1 MLASPRSLL
10 SRACV
15 RACVFARAEGRD
27 STQFRA
33 NALTHTTHTTHTI
46 QTPRSTR
53 SENHSHVVRALSV
66 CSRARPSRLASRS
79 PSTRRTGVAAV
90 CSSGFRRVEVLA
102 LCSANRS
109 NSETRVRVRA
119 CSCSHQP
126 CACVSLASLRV
137 RANLEC
143 AVREKCVCSRPAPAQ
158 IIGIIVYRCV
168 RGGATKIYTATHMC
182 MCAPR
187 SLLIVVF
194 MIVFVTR
201 CARSCVSSRQSCV
214 SASAFEYSH
223 LMRNFCAFCICA

>member
-15 RACVFARAEGRD
+15 TARVRACGGSGFHSIPR
-27 STQFRA
+27 QRA
-33 NALTHTTHTTHTI
+33 NTHNTHNTHNTNTAQHALGKPLTCCA
-46 QTPRSTR
+46 RSKC
-53 SENHSHVVRALSV
+53 VLA
-66 CSRARPSRLASRS
+66 RARPSRLASRS

-158 IIGIIVYRCV
+158 IIGSIVYRCV
-168 RGGATKIYTATHMC
+168 RGGGH
-182 MCAPR
+182 
-187 SLLIVVF
+187 
-194 MIVFVTR
+194 
-201 CARSCVSSRQSCV
+201 
-214 SASAFEYSH
+214 
-223 LMRNFCAFCICA
+223 